1 MRASATKN
9 FDEVLGGRRSL
20 ARISDVFGKISPKHS
35 TALVGTAPSMVGF
48 FRDINESRPADV
60 PDHIGTLIGAAVGGY
75 VGGVS
80 LKGTHP
86 VRDGIL
92 GVIGGAS
99 LGRNVPA
106 LFQDDVRKLAMRNI
120 VTTGSA
126 VVVSRYMQNSPILG
140 FGIGW
145 VAGGIAA
152 YVGGL
157 K

>member
-48 FRDINESRPADV
+48 FRGINESRPADV

-75 VGGVS
+75 VGGIS